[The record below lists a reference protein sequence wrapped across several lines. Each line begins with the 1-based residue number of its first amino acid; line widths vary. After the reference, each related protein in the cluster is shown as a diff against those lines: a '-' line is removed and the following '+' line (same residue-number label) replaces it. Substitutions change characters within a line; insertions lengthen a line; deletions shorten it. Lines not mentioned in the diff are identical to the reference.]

1 VIISGQPPLYMP
13 NDQTTQSSF
22 GSRLDEVLRLCRAM
36 HDQQDAAAILR
47 LVAKEAAG
55 ILRADKASIFVYDRE
70 RCELIS
76 QVTLDGQDIRF
87 DARLGVA
94 GAAVLTK
101 QLVNVANAQ
110 EDARFHAA
118 VDSQTNYRT
127 RNTLAIPILDG
138 TGECLGVLQVLNKHA
153 GAFTGAD
160 EDIANI
166 LATQAAIALT
176 SIRET
181 STNQPPRNDSAPDP
195 TSQISTRDIIGTSTR
210 IQDIIRLIDQLR
222 DTSVDVLVTGE
233 SGTGKEMVA
242 RALHSNSPR
251 AARPFIALNCGA
263 LPDNLVESELFGI
276 EKGVAT
282 GVDRRIG
289 KFEEAHQGTIF
300 LDEVGDLNQ
309 TAQVKLLR
317 VLQERV
323 IERVGGRTLIPT
335 DVRVIAATN
344 ADLLRAIERGTFR
357 ADLYY
362 RLKVVTI
369 QMPPLREIPEDI
381 PALVSSFL
389 RKNAAEFGKNEKI
402 LTDSAM
408 RRLLDYRWPGNVRE
422 LEHEIK
428 RLMASTRKTVVSEAD
443 LAESIRGTTVAQ
455 VPKDGH
461 SSLKAAVEQL
471 EQRMIREALRA
482 CKDNQMRAAK
492 ALGISRQGLIKKM
505 KRYSM

>member
-1 VIISGQPPLYMP
+1 
-13 NDQTTQSSF
+13 
-22 GSRLDEVLRLCRAM
+22 
-36 HDQQDAAAILR
+36 
-47 LVAKEAAG
+47 
-55 ILRADKASIFVYDRE
+55 
-70 RCELIS
+70 
-76 QVTLDGQDIRF
+76 
-87 DARLGVA
+87 
-94 GAAVLTK
+94 
-101 QLVNVANAQ
+101 
-110 EDARFHAA
+110 
-118 VDSQTNYRT
+118 
-127 RNTLAIPILDG
+127 
-138 TGECLGVLQVLNKHA
+138 
-153 GAFTGAD
+153 
-160 EDIANI
+160 
-166 LATQAAIALT
+166 
-176 SIRET
+176 
-181 STNQPPRNDSAPDP
+181 
-195 TSQISTRDIIGTSTR
+195 
-210 IQDIIRLIDQLR
+210 
-222 DTSVDVLVTGE
+222 
-233 SGTGKEMVA
+233 
-242 RALHSNSPR
+242 
-251 AARPFIALNCGA
+251 
-263 LPDNLVESELFGI
+263 
-276 EKGVAT
+276 VAT

-389 RKNAAEFGKNEKI
+389 RKNAADFDKNEKI
-402 LTDSAM
+402 LTESAM

-443 LAESIRGTTVAQ
+443 LAESIRGTAGAQ